1 MSHTPPLLAREA
13 ATLRPEQRR
22 GVGALILGLHV
33 AAAWGLLQSHVAPER
48 VRDAVPVF
56 FQMINLAPS
65 TPHRPAPLPNNAASE
80 PAPRSVAPALVVQAA
95 VAPPPLRIPPS
106 AVLFTQPPQVV
117 YPRVSRRSRESGRV
131 VVRAYIDT
139 HGVPRQV
146 QVEKSSGYA
155 RLDEAALAAVER
167 ARLKPH
173 TENGQP
179 VEGWARIPIDF
190 DLES

>member
-1 MSHTPPLLAREA
+1 MFHPPPLLAREA

-65 TPHRPAPLPNNAASE
+65 TPHRPAPPPAPAAQLQQRLLPALTAMHHLPTPLAVTVVAPSPAPLPNNAASE
-80 PAPRSVAPALVVQAA
+80 PAPRPVAPALVVQAA
-95 VAPPPLRIPPS
+95 VAPPPPVVAPPPQRIPPS
-106 AVLFTQPPQVV
+106 AVLFTEPPQV
-117 YPRVSRRSRESGRV
+117 
-131 VVRAYIDT
+131 
-139 HGVPRQV
+139 
-146 QVEKSSGYA
+146 KA
-155 RLDEAALAAVER
+155 RLE
-167 ARLKPH
+167 PH

-190 DLES
+190 DLET